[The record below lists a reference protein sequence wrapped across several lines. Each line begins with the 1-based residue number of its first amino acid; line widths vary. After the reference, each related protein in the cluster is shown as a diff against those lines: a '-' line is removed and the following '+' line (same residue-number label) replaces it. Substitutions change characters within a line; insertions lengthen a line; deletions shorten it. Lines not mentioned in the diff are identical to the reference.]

1 MKFVAVSGCS
11 WITEEFIDEME
22 DDRGIRVF
30 DDGGLYEE
38 QDEEE
43 DDIDQPI

>member
-1 MKFVAVSGCS
+1 MAVSGCS
-11 WITEEFIDEME
+11 WITEDFIDEME

-38 QDEEE
+38 QEEEE
-43 DDIDQPI
+43 DEEVQPI